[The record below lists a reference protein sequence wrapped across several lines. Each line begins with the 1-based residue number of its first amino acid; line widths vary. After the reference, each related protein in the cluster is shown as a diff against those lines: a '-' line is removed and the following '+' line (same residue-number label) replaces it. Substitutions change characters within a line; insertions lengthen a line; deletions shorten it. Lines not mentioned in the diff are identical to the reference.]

1 MGETS
6 PAVWFFLVGFT
17 LITTDAQRY
26 SRKTPSPSRGSLGWG
41 WVDARRNTPHPHPNP
56 PPPLEGEG
64 IALIARHEKWG
75 GQRRA

>member
-6 PAVWFFLVGFT
+6 PAVWFFSAGFT
-17 LITTDAQRY
+17 LIAADAQRY
-26 SRKTPSPSRGSLGWG
+26 ERKTPSPSRGRLGWG
-41 WVDARRNTPHPHPNP
+41 WVDACRNTPHPHPNT
-56 PPPLEGEG
+56 PLEGEG